1 MVAAAPAGTTDV
13 TPDEIPDLA
22 ELRAWLAD
30 GVAAKAVVRARVE
43 ATSRDL
49 ALELARAGGID
60 PAAPSTRFLDDRAR
74 SAALDAS
81 TRAVLRA
88 IDLPGLERQAVAAT
102 RAVARARGTGPMG
115 WLTSIVYRASG
126 RETRVADP
134 YGYLLR
140 WRERAPMAPAVEPL
154 RAALGGSLAEASPTL
169 RPALAA
175 AVEPEPLRQG
185 LERAVDRAVGSVD
198 RLDAPTSRWWSLV
211 GAVQTLTTAAIALS
225 AAWVVVW
232 ILARPRVDAVDVPV
246 LGPIPMPFAAL
257 VVTIGA
263 GYLLARLLGLHAGW
277 VGRRWAARVRDRVAD
292 AVRREVDERAL
303 ASLDRLEA
311 ARHRLWTATAALAGD
326 PGRGD
331 P

>member
-1 MVAAAPAGTTDV
+1 
-13 TPDEIPDLA
+13 
-22 ELRAWLAD
+22 
-30 GVAAKAVVRARVE
+30 
-43 ATSRDL
+43 
-49 ALELARAGGID
+49 
-60 PAAPSTRFLDDRAR
+60 
-74 SAALDAS
+74 
-81 TRAVLRA
+81 
-88 IDLPGLERQAVAAT
+88 
-102 RAVARARGTGPMG
+102 
-115 WLTSIVYRASG
+115 
-126 RETRVADP
+126 
-134 YGYLLR
+134 
-140 WRERAPMAPAVEPL
+140 MAPAVEPL
-154 RAALGGSLAEASPTL
+154 RAALGGSLADASPTL